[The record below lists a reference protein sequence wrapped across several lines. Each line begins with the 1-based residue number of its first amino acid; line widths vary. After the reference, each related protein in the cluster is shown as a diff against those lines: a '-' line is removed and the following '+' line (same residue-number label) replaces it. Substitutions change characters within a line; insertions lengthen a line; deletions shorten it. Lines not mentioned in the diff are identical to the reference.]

1 MSVDNHL
8 HDEALRCAQRAEEA
22 LSAGQQAEAS
32 RYFLEAASFEE
43 QAAAS
48 MSAAP
53 ENEPMRAGLYRDAA
67 SFAGKGRDL
76 SYAERLCAFGLAGFP
91 PPELRND
98 LFQLMDDITRE
109 RLWGEQAPGIRGAA
123 LSMRLYGSGIRF
135 GSAPV
140 KAVMK
145 RVDSL
150 TGLFAR
156 TTQRI
161 AERPYADLR
170 KKDPLAR
177 PFMTEMAVD
186 APGSFGV
193 TLKLSRLAG
202 EQISFFQPDPQDVLN
217 DIVSNIACIAS
228 GDFETL
234 QKNIPDE
241 SYLVNFI
248 AAVKEIAPD
257 GNIVKS
263 VGLSTKT
270 KNIAFTAGQGEIK
283 RTARAAV
290 AALGPAAPRQY
301 PEKLTGYLDIVDR
314 KNGTLALTSDEG
326 KVYKAEVKSGL
337 EEVARKYF
345 GCLVEVEYT
354 KKRRA
359 IILSDISSLEDA
371 E

>member
-1 MSVDNHL
+1 MSVDRQL
-8 HDEALRCAQRAEEA
+8 HDEALRCAQRAEDA
-22 LSAGQQAEAS
+22 LSGGQQAEAVG
-32 RYFLEAASFEE
+32 YFLEAASFEE

-48 MSAAP
+48 MSVAP
-53 ENEPMRAGLYRDAA
+53 DNEPMRSGLYRDAA
-67 SFAGKGRDL
+67 SMARKGNDL

-91 PPELRND
+91 PPDVRND
-98 LFQLMDDITRE
+98 LYRLLDEITRD
-109 RLWGEQAPGIRGAA
+109 RLWAEQASRMRGAA
-123 LSMRLYGSGIRF
+123 LSMRLYGNGIRF
-135 GSAPV
+135 GSAPI

-156 TTQRI
+156 TTQRV
-161 AERPYADLR
+161 AKRPYADLR
-170 KKDPLAR
+170 KKDPQAR

-217 DIVSNIACIAS
+217 DVVTNIDCIAS

-257 GNIVKS
+257 GKIVKT

-270 KNIAFTAGQGEIK
+270 KHVTFSAGQSEIK
-283 RTARAAV
+283 RAARAAV
-290 AALGPAAPRQY
+290 PALGSTPRQY

-326 KVYKAEVKSGL
+326 NVYKAEVKSGL

-345 GCLVEVEYT
+345 GSLVEVEYT
-354 KKRRA
+354 KKRRT
-359 IILSDISSLEDA
+359 IILSDISALE
-371 E
+371 ETE

>member
-8 HDEALRCAQRAEEA
+8 HDEALRSAQKAEEA
-22 LSAGQQAEAS
+22 LSGGLRAEAFG
-32 RYFLEAASFEE
+32 YFLEAASFEE

-48 MSAAP
+48 MTVAP
-53 ENEPMRAGLYRDAA
+53 ENEPVRSGLYRDAA
-67 SFAGKGRDL
+67 SFARKGNDL

-91 PPELRND
+91 PPDVRND
-98 LFQLMDDITRE
+98 LFQLLDDITQD
-109 RLWGEQAPGIRGAA
+109 RLWAEQASSIRGAA
-123 LSMRLYGSGIRF
+123 LSMRLYGNGIRF
-135 GSAPV
+135 GAAPI

-145 RVDSL
+145 RADSL

-161 AERPYADLR
+161 AKRPYADLR
-170 KKDPLAR
+170 KKDPQAR

-193 TLKLSRLAG
+193 ILKLSRIAG

-217 DIVSNIACIAS
+217 DVVSNIACIAS

-241 SYLVNFI
+241 GYLVNFI
-248 AAVKEIAPD
+248 AAVKELAPD
-257 GNIVKS
+257 GKIVKS
-263 VGLSTKT
+263 VGLSTKSKQVT
-270 KNIAFTAGQGEIK
+270 FTAGRNEIK

-290 AALGPAAPRQY
+290 PALGPAPKQY

-359 IILSDISSLEDA
+359 IILSDISALEDT